1 MVNESMFCP
10 KCGKADQSPETFCR
24 QCGNYLPDFDKP
36 ARKQTTPEEHLKATA
51 ALNLMTAIV
60 SATLAILLY
69 LFFFNRLD
77 TPVIIYIT
85 AGFLIAIAA
94 WQIQT
99 FWRTMLLRKHFKKP
113 KIQQDSAI
121 APPELEAKPTNQF
134 LPEADFENIVPSSIV
149 EKTTRKLKI
158 KSEK

>member
-1 MVNESMFCP
+1 MYCP
-10 KCGKADQSPETFCR
+10 KCGKADQSPETYCR
-24 QCGNYLPDFDKP
+24 QCGSFLPDFEKSVKKP
-36 ARKQTTPEEHLKATA
+36 IAPEEHIKANA
-51 ALNLMTAIV
+51 VLSAMTIV
-60 SATLAILLY
+60 ASLILSTL
-69 LFFFNRLD
+69 LFLTFKNYPD
-77 TPVIIYIT
+77 THPIIYVT

>member
-1 MVNESMFCP
+1 MYCP
-10 KCGKADQSPETFCR
+10 KCGKADQSPETYCR
-24 QCGNYLPDFDKP
+24 QCGSFLPDFEKSVKKP
-36 ARKQTTPEEHLKATA
+36 TAPEEHIKANA
-51 ALNLMTAIV
+51 VLSAMTIV
-60 SATLAILLY
+60 ASLILSTL
-69 LFFFNRLD
+69 LFLTFKNYPD
-77 TPVIIYIT
+77 THPVIYVT